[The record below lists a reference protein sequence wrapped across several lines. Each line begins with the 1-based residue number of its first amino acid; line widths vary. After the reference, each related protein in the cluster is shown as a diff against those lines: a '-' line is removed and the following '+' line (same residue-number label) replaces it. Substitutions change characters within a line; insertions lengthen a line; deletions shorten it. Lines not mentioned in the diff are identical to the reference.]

1 MNIKKTANLL
11 LNFAIKRIAEI
22 FGIIIFGSGLL
33 LLISLLSYSP
43 DDPNFIFPDNTQIK
57 NLLGFQGSFI
67 SDIFFQSVGLV
78 SYLISLTFLIT
89 GINIFRTKEFFLFIE
104 NIFFVILYSI
114 FGTLLLT
121 HFYSD
126 IFTFYINGNGGFVG
140 NYLNQTFLNSLIL
153 LNENIFFYLLILFTI
168 IIFLISI
175 NFSPRKFFKF
185 IKKYLNLFRNN
196 NKIYTDK
203 SEIINEY
210 IPQDQIKDLIQEDLP
225 FIKSENKVENK
236 IKFQLPSLE
245 LLKIPTKK
253 EKANFNKNEINDT
266 EFLEKILM
274 DFGVNGN
281 IKK

>member
-11 LNFAIKRIAEI
+11 INFAIKRIAEI

-175 NFSPRKFFKF
+175 NFIPTKFFKF
-185 IKKYLNLFRNN
+185 IKKYLNLFQNN

-225 FIKSENKVENK
+225 FIKSENKIENK
-236 IKFQLPSLE
+236 VKFQLPSLE

-253 EKANFNKNEINDT
+253 GKDKF
-266 EFLEKILM
+266 
-274 DFGVNGN
+274 
-281 IKK
+281 